1 MPRLGVLW
9 LRVLRPTF
17 APLLDTNVPS
27 GVAKFLKSGEALKV
41 RRLLKFMK
49 RVMIFWSIGRLF
61 GAVRYGD
68 HVITG
73 LEKKILWINLSAP
86 SLGDAMVDL
95 APASMLPGTQLWL
108 LTSTKNAFLF
118 EGADEFHWVGSSIR
132 LLREASETAYDLVI
146 VDSLSPRVLWKKIQI
161 APTTKFCSIYGFVN
175 GFDVHRL
182 EFGCS
187 RVATMFSKSRQK
199 DEVPLLGQPLVII
212 EQTMPESFL
221 VFAVGGEW
229 EFRTYKRWV
238 EVIGLIRES
247 SDVPIVLIGS
257 DNGANDAQDISV
269 TGFSNLINLVGRTSF
284 HEAVA
289 WIKKA
294 KIFIG
299 ADGGLWH
306 ASCAVKKPSVV
317 LFAECEIFYPDG
329 SRCLRIPLQKSDCVG
344 FYDDVEVSR
353 IQPAMIANVVLK
365 FLEGKCLGNCPY

>member
-1 MPRLGVLW
+1 MPRLGILW

-41 RRLLKFMK
+41 RWLFKFIK

-68 HVITG
+68 RVITG
-73 LEKKILWINLSAP
+73 FEKKILWINLSAP

-95 APASMLPGTQLWL
+95 APASMLPEAQLWL

-118 EGADEFHWVGSSIR
+118 EDADEFHWVGSSIR
-132 LLREASETAYDLVI
+132 LLREASETAFDLVI
-146 VDSLSPRVLWKKIQI
+146 VDSLSPRVLWKKTQI
-161 APTTKFCSIYGFVN
+161 APTTKFCSIYGFIN

-182 EFGCS
+182 EFGCD

-199 DEVPLLGQPLVII
+199 DEVPLLGQPLVTF
-212 EQTMPESFL
+212 ELTMPESFL

-247 SDVPIVLIGS
+247 SDIPIVIIGS
-257 DNGANDAQDISV
+257 DNGANDAQNISV
-269 TGFSNLINLVGRTSF
+269 SGFSNLINLVGRTSF

-294 KIFIG
+294 KLFVG

-306 ASCAVKKPSVV
+306 ASCALKKPSVV

-329 SRCLRIPLQKSDCVG
+329 CRCLRIPLNKNDCVG
-344 FYDDVEVSR
+344 LYDDTEVSL
-353 IQPAMIANVVLK
+353 IQPPMVANVVIDFLK
-365 FLEGKCLGNCPY
+365 KGFFDNSL